1 MMIYPELEMIMNMNE
16 QEKVSYIFKKTE
28 QFHNCY
34 GELEG
39 VLGDIVKSIERMI
52 DHHMNADLVKV
63 EGDRALEII
72 QKYLEV
78 WHCKFERN

>member
-1 MMIYPELEMIMNMNE
+1 M
-16 QEKVSYIFKKTE
+16 
-28 QFHNCY
+28 
-34 GELEG
+34 EG

-52 DHHMNADLVKV
+52 DHHTNADLVKV

-78 WHCKFERN
+78 WHGKFERV

>member
-1 MMIYPELEMIMNMNE
+1 MSE
-16 QEKVSYIFKKTE
+16 QEKIAFIFRKTE
-28 QFHNCY
+28 EFHSCY

-72 QKYLEV
+72 
-78 WHCKFERN
+78 